1 MEGRLRDGEMKV
13 RWRDESEMERWTDG
27 SEKWKRWGEDGDMK
41 VRCMEIWRDGEMER
55 WK

>member
-13 RWRDESEMERWTDG
+13 RWGDESEMERWTDG
-27 SEKWKRWGEDGDMK
+27 SEKWKRWGEDGDME
-41 VRCMEIWRDGEMER
+41 VRWMEIWRDGEMER